1 MRIEIVGS
9 EKIGGLVGIL
19 WSRAGH
25 EVLFASRHPE
35 KLDGLVQTA
44 GNGARRGT
52 PDEAIEFGEVILL
65 SIPFVD
71 LPEFGR
77 TKRAALGQKVVL
89 ETANPY
95 PERDGAMVEEV
106 RRSGHGAGLYL
117 REWLPGVRIVRAF
130 NSVWDQT
137 LARRAHCDGPRI
149 GIPLASD
156 DAEAMDL
163 AVQLVRDAGF
173 DPVVGD
179 LSRARKFDYG
189 TRF

>member
-1 MRIEIVGS
+1 MRIGIVGS
-9 EKIGGLVGIL
+9 GKIGGLVDTL

-35 KLDGLVQTA
+35 KLDGLVQAA

-52 PDEAIEFGEVILL
+52 PDEAIEFGEAILL

-95 PERDGAMVEEV
+95 PEPMVPWPKK
-106 RRSGHGAGLYL
+106 SASLGAG
-117 REWLPGVRIVRAF
+117 RGCICWSGCR
-130 NSVWDQT
+130 
-137 LARRAHCDGPRI
+137 G
-149 GIPLASD
+149 
-156 DAEAMDL
+156 
-163 AVQLVRDAGF
+163 
-173 DPVVGD
+173 
-179 LSRARKFDYG
+179 
-189 TRF
+189 